1 MCRYA
6 FIDYVDS
13 VSAKV
18 AFAENLCSVPVL
30 HGHQLVVLYYAD
42 QIDGVKK
49 TPAYKETATTARRQR
64 QSPRSGGGGGATGTD
79 VHTRG
84 WSRVGSYM
92 RWGGHTRRGGTHV
105 GGHMCGWS
113 HTGGSHTRGGGSQI
127 SPNQVES
134 THNLSPNH
142 CSKVDKLLC

>member
-49 TPAYKETATTARRQR
+49 TPAYKEAATTARRQR
-64 QSPRSGGGGGATGTD
+64 QSPRSGGGGGGATGTD

-92 RWGGHTRRGGTHV
+92 RWGG
-105 GGHMCGWS
+105 
-113 HTGGSHTRGGGSQI
+113 SHTRGGSRAWVVRCAGGHTRGGGH
-127 SPNQVES
+127 
-134 THNLSPNH
+134 THGGVANITKPSGEYPQPIP
-142 CSKVDKLLC
+142 